1 MSKVVEKFLKY
12 INIDTM
18 SDEESTSTPST
29 SIQLNLAKVL
39 VEELHEL
46 GIDNAYLD
54 EYGLVYAYLDGE
66 NTLDPIGLIAHMDTS
81 PELAGGNYTPRIIK
95 NYDGKDIKLNETYT
109 MSPKEFP
116 SLNGNIGHDII
127 VTDGNHLLGGDD
139 KAGVAIIMEIMEY
152 YVTHKDIKHAPI
164 RICFT
169 PDEEVGRGSE
179 NFKVEKMNAKVAYT
193 LDGGRFNDIN
203 YENFNAYSIQV
214 NIKGVG
220 IHPGSAKN
228 IMVNS
233 ILVAQEFNSLLP
245 NETPAN
251 TEKYEGFAHLNDI
264 RGTVEETNMFYIIRD
279 HDSNKI
285 HERVGKFFEIERKL
299 SLKYPKAHIEVI
311 SKEGYHNMYEY
322 FKNDMTAV
330 NKATNA
336 YKKLGIEPT
345 YTPIRG
351 GTDGASITFMSLPC
365 PNLGTG
371 DYNCHGRYEY
381 VDINEMEQMV
391 EVIKVLLESK

>member
-1 MSKVVEKFLKY
+1 MSKVVEKFLRY

-18 SDEESTSTPST
+18 SDEESSSTPST
-29 SIQLNLAKVL
+29 SIQLNLAKLL
-39 VEELHEL
+39 VEELHSM

-54 EYGLVYAYLDGE
+54 EYGLVYAYLDGDE
-66 NTLDPIGLIAHMDTS
+66 TLDPIGLIAHMDTS
-81 PELAGGNYTPRIIK
+81 PELIGGNYVPTIIK
-95 NYDGKDIKLNETYT
+95 NYDGKDIKLNDVYT

-116 SLNGNIGHDII
+116 SLNGNVGHDII

-152 YVTHKDIKHAPI
+152 YVTHKDINHAPI
-164 RICFT
+164 KICFT

-179 NFKVEKMNAKVAYT
+179 NFNVNKMNAKIAYT

-220 IHPGSAKN
+220 IHPGSAKG
-228 IMVNS
+228 IMINS
-233 ILVAQEFNSLLP
+233 ILIAQEFNSLLP

-251 TEKYEGFAHLNDI
+251 TEKYEGFSHLNDI
-264 RGTVEETNMFYIIRD
+264 NGSVEETSMHYIVRD

-285 HERVGKFFEIERKL
+285 HERVAKFFEIQRKL
-299 SLKYPKAHIEVI
+299 SLKYPRANIEVI

-330 NKATNA
+330 NKATSA

-345 YTPIRG
+345 FTPIRG
-351 GTDGASITFMSLPC
+351 GTDGASITFMGLPC

-391 EVIKVLLESK
+391 EVVKVLLESR

>member
-1 MSKVVEKFLKY
+1 MSKVVEKFLRY

-18 SDEESTSTPST
+18 SDEESSSTPST
-29 SIQLNLAKVL
+29 SIQLNLAKLL
-39 VEELHEL
+39 VEELHSM

-54 EYGLVYAYLDGE
+54 EYGLVYAYLDGDD
-66 NTLDPIGLIAHMDTS
+66 TLDPIGLIAHMDTS
-81 PELAGGNYTPRIIK
+81 PELIGGNYVPTIIK
-95 NYDGKDIKLNETYT
+95 NYDGKDIKLNDVYT

-116 SLNGNIGHDII
+116 SLNGNVGHDII

-152 YVTHKDIKHAPI
+152 YVTHKDINHAPI
-164 RICFT
+164 KICFT

-179 NFKVEKMNAKVAYT
+179 NFNVNKMNAKIAYT

-220 IHPGSAKN
+220 IHPGSAKG
-228 IMVNS
+228 IMINS
-233 ILVAQEFNSLLP
+233 ILIAQEFNSLLP

-251 TEKYEGFAHLNDI
+251 TEKYEGFSHLNDI
-264 RGTVEETNMFYIIRD
+264 NGSVEETSMHYIVRD

-285 HERVGKFFEIERKL
+285 HERVAKFFEIQRKL
-299 SLKYPKAHIEVI
+299 SLKYPRANIEVI

-330 NKATNA
+330 NKATSA

-345 YTPIRG
+345 FTPIRG
-351 GTDGASITFMSLPC
+351 GTDGASITFMGLPC

-391 EVIKVLLESK
+391 EVVKVLLESR

>member
-1 MSKVVEKFLKY
+1 MSKVVEKFLRY
-12 INIDTM
+12 IAIDTM

-29 SIQLNLAKVL
+29 SIQLNLAKLL
-39 VEELHEL
+39 VEELHNL
-46 GIDNAYLD
+46 GISNAYLD
-54 EYGLVYAYLDGE
+54 EYGLVYAYLDGDE
-66 NTLDPIGLIAHMDTS
+66 TLDPIGLIAHMDTS
-81 PELAGGNYTPRIIK
+81 PELIGGNYTPRIIK
-95 NYDGKDIKLNETYT
+95 NYDGKDIKLNDTYT

-116 SLNGNIGHDII
+116 SLKGNIGHDII
-127 VTDGNHLLGGDD
+127 VTDGDHLLGGDD
-139 KAGVAIIMEIMEY
+139 KAGVAIIMEIIEY
-152 YVTHKDIKHAPI
+152 YVTHKDIIHAPI

-179 NFKVEKMNAKVAYT
+179 NFDVNKMNAKIAYT

-214 NIKGVG
+214 KIKGVG
-220 IHPGSAKN
+220 IHPGSAKG

-251 TEKYEGFAHLNDI
+251 TEKYEGFSHLNDI
-264 RGTVEETNMFYIIRD
+264 RGTVEETNMYYIVRD

-299 SLKYPKAHIEVI
+299 SLKYPHAHIEVI

-330 NKATNA
+330 TKASNA
-336 YKKLGIEPT
+336 YKKLNIEPT
-345 YTPIRG
+345 FTPIRG
-351 GTDGASITFMSLPC
+351 GTDGASITFMGLPC

-391 EVIKVLLESK
+391 EVVKVLLETK